1 MSQVASAH
9 LVPVERLPPL
19 CDAGDVA
26 DFLAASTLRCLE
38 FDCPGWFVVA
48 AMSFLGEIGVDLRE
62 QTVSSKALTDRL
74 GATCAVFTHD
84 SGTNGL
90 ALLRTTRINVER
102 LVAHE
107 ARLRGEDSADPDNAI
122 PLKAALRFLYAMLHA
137 IGPDE
142 AAVLI
147 VEQRP
152 ATDEEAPKPKV
163 QYTPAPPVVRRRR
176 WKGLFGGILPERSDD

>member
-9 LVPVERLPPL
+9 LVPVDRLPPL

-62 QTVSSKALTDRL
+62 ETEASKALTDRL
-74 GATCAVFTHD
+74 GATCAVFTHA

-90 ALLRTTRINVER
+90 ALLKTTKINVER
-102 LVAHE
+102 LVRHE
-107 ARLRGEDSADPDNAI
+107 AVLRGEDAGDPDNAI
-122 PLKAALRFLYAMLHA
+122 PLKAALRFLYAMLLA

-152 ATDEEAPKPKV
+152 GTDEAPKPKA

-176 WKGLFGGILPERSDD
+176 WKGLFGGILPERRHD

>member
-1 MSQVASAH
+1 MSQIASAH

-26 DFLAASTLRCLE
+26 EFLAASTLRCLE

-48 AMSFLGEIGVDLRE
+48 AMSFLTEISVDLRE
-62 QTVSSKALTDRL
+62 QIQASKALTDRF
-74 GATCAVFTHD
+74 GATCAVFTHE
-84 SGTNGL
+84 SSTTGL
-90 ALLRTTRINVER
+90 ARLKTTKINVAE
-102 LVAHE
+102 LVRHE
-107 ARLRGEDSADPDNAI
+107 ARLRGEDEGDPDAAI
-122 PLKAALRFLYAMLHA
+122 PLKAALRFLYAMLAA

-152 ATDEEAPKPKV
+152 ATDEKPRAEYK
-163 QYTPAPPVVRRRR
+163 PEPPVVKRRR
-176 WKGLFGGILPERSDD
+176 WKGLFGGILPQSDD

>member
-9 LVPVERLPPL
+9 LVPADRLPPL

-48 AMSFLGEIGVDLRE
+48 AMSFLTEIGVDLRE
-62 QTVSSKALTDRL
+62 QYQASKALTNRF
-74 GATCAVFTHD
+74 GATCAVFTHE
-84 SGTNGL
+84 SSTNGL
-90 ALLRTTRINVER
+90 AKLKTTPINVSL
-102 LVAHE
+102 LVRHE
-107 ARLRGEDSADPDNAI
+107 ARLRGEDEGDPDSAI
-122 PLKAALRFLYAMLHA
+122 PLKAALRFLYAMLAA
-137 IGPDE
+137 IGPEE

-152 ATDEEAPKPKV
+152 ATDETSKPKV
-163 QYTPAPPVVRRRR
+163 QYKPAPPVVRRRR
-176 WKGLFGGILPERSDD
+176 WKGLFGGIIHERSDD

>member
-1 MSQVASAH
+1 MSQIASAH

-48 AMSFLGEIGVDLRE
+48 AMSFLTEIGVDLRE
-62 QTVSSKALTDRL
+62 QIQASKALTNRF
-74 GATCAVFTHD
+74 GATCAVFTHE
-84 SGTNGL
+84 SGTTGL
-90 ALLRTTRINVER
+90 AKLKTTPINVSH
-102 LVAHE
+102 LVQHE
-107 ARLRGEDSADPDNAI
+107 ARLRGEDVGDPDSAI
-122 PLKAALRFLYAMLHA
+122 PLKAALRFLHAMLAA
-137 IGPDE
+137 IGPEE

-152 ATDEEAPKPKV
+152 ATDEPSKPKAP
-163 QYTPAPPVVRRRR
+163 YTPAPPVVQRRR
-176 WKGLFGGILPERSDD
+176 WKGLFGGILPPRGED

>member
-48 AMSFLGEIGVDLRE
+48 AMSFLTEVGIDLRE
-62 QTVSSKALTDRL
+62 QIQASKALTDRF
-74 GATCAVFTHD
+74 GATCAVFTHE

-90 ALLRTTRINVER
+90 ARLRSTPINVSL
-102 LVAHE
+102 LVRHE
-107 ARLRGEDSADPDNAI
+107 ARLRGEDEGDPDNAI
-122 PLKAALRFLYAMLHA
+122 PLKAALRFIYAMLAA
-137 IGPDE
+137 IGPEE

-147 VEQRP
+147 VEQKP
-152 ATDEEAPKPKV
+152 ATDEVTKPKAP
-163 QYTPAPPVVRRRR
+163 YTPAPPVVHRRR
-176 WKGLFGGILPERSDD
+176 WKGLFGGILPARDD

>member
-48 AMSFLGEIGVDLRE
+48 AMSFLTEISVDLRE
-62 QTVSSKALTDRL
+62 QIHASKALTDRF
-74 GATCAVFTHD
+74 GATCAVFTHE
-84 SGTNGL
+84 SSTTGL
-90 ALLRTTRINVER
+90 ARLKTPKINVAE
-102 LVAHE
+102 LVRHE
-107 ARLRGEDSADPDNAI
+107 ARLRGEDEGDPDAAI
-122 PLKAALRFLYAMLHA
+122 PLKAALRFLYAMLLA

-152 ATDEEAPKPKV
+152 AGDEAVKPKV
-163 QYTPAPPVVRRRR
+163 QYQPLPPVVRRRR